1 MSCTC
6 QRELIQEI
14 MEIMGEPTSDLC
26 YVWDEDELKVHL
38 REREDV
44 YDEYYEVFDT
54 TNVGEIKKLKEEVW
68 DREHC
73 SIEELTGEIRR
84 LRKLEEENKKLKE
97 DIKKIV
103 WDGTNEMIRLRN
115 EIHKWEKMDFEDL
128 AILSAEK
135 KEKEDEDFENSK
147 PDPWD
152 QM

>member
-84 LRKLEEENKKLKE
+84 LRKVEEENKKLKE
-97 DIKKIV
+97 HRKLLMSVK
-103 WDGTNEMIRLRN
+103 
-115 EIHKWEKMDFEDL
+115 ED
-128 AILSAEK
+128 SAEFMK
-135 KEKEDEDFENSK
+135 ELMEDNEKLRKEKEDFENCK